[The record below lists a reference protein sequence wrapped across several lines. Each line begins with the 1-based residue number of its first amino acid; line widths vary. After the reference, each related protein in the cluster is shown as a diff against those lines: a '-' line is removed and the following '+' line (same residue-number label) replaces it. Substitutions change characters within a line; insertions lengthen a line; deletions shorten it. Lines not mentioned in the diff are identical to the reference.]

1 MLTLDGST
9 LEGGGQLVRVALSLS
24 SICKLPVRITNI
36 RANRSANAT
45 RGGTHRPSSGR
56 AHANQG
62 GRGKGLHVKEPS
74 KAGAAAVG
82 GGLKES
88 HLAAVNWLGEK
99 CRADVHGAGVGETE
113 VVFRPSRSGRV
124 QPLQPS
130 GEEAEEIALKNP
142 GSVWLIWQAIFPYV
156 VFNLP
161 DCASRGRATSTTDGL
176 KNPESASD
184 FRIVL
189 RGGTNVP
196 KSPSSEYVQQVFAP
210 LCLRI
215 GLPTLEIKVAQR
227 GWAGSAP
234 AIGEVE
240 IVVKSTNRGDAD
252 GGVSGPNG
260 FSLRSFTLTDRGDI
274 TKIEMTIIAGSQET
288 YSMLETQLPTALVTL
303 GLTGAFPSDLPIT
316 THSSST
322 SSSGDERRL
331 YVLLVAHTSNGYRLG
346 RDCLSTG
353 RKITNDSERRQI
365 VAQVVGTVTRE
376 LVAECRKGGCVDEY
390 AEDQIVVFQALT
402 HGRSVVDN
410 GRAQL
415 RGNGNSNS
423 NGKGKGK
430 GVGARGV
437 DGGGEGSLH
446 TRTVRWVCEEM
457 LDSIFDDEGGCAG
470 RSVDASNT
478 EVDGATDTMARLET

>member
-24 SICKLPVRITNI
+24 SICKLPVRITSI
-36 RANRSANAT
+36 RANRSANAR

-62 GRGKGLHVKEPS
+62 GRGKGLHVKETQ
-74 KAGAAAVG
+74 KAGAAAGGG

-113 VVFRPSRSGRV
+113 VVFRPTRSGRV
-124 QPLQPS
+124 QPLQLS
-130 GEEAEEIALKNP
+130 GEDTEEIALKNP

-161 DCASRGRATSTTDGL
+161 DCASRGRATSMTDGL
-176 KNPESASD
+176 KSPDSASD
-184 FRIVL
+184 FRIIL

-210 LCLRI
+210 LCQRI
-215 GLPTLEIKVAQR
+215 GLPTIEVKVAQR

-234 AIGEVE
+234 VIGEVE
-240 IVVKSTNRGDAD
+240 IVVKSTNGGVAD
-252 GGVSGPNG
+252 GSVSGSNG
-260 FSLRSFTLTDRGDI
+260 FSLRPFTLTDRGDI

-303 GLTGAFPSDLPIT
+303 GSTGAFSSDLPIT
-316 THSSST
+316 THTSST

-390 AEDQIVVFQALT
+390 AEDQIVVFQALA

-410 GRAQL
+410 GSAQL
-415 RGNGNSNS
+415 RGNGNG

-457 LDSIFDDEGGCAG
+457 LGSVFDDEGGCAG
-470 RSVDASNT
+470 RPVDARNT